1 MDHIGINP
9 NVDDIHHKKIV
20 SPQLVWSVFNAPN
33 GLVSN
38 STRGIG
44 GNTGAPTYISL
55 NTINNELS
63 NPY

>member
-9 NVDDIHHKKIV
+9 IVDDIHHKKIV
-20 SPQLVWSVFNAPN
+20 SHQLIWSVFNAPN

-44 GNTGAPTYISL
+44 GNTGAPMYISL
-55 NTINNELS
+55 DTINNELS